1 MQIEIKKYR
10 KQKNITQ
17 TCLAKALNVS
27 ANTISAWENG
37 KSFPDVYLLSRL
49 ADYFHIT
56 TDELLGRKINY
67 NIYLNNLEKN
77 IVTLLR
83 KLTSEQIF
91 SVLNYIFDISSE

>member
-1 MQIEIKKYR
+1 MQIEIKQYR

-27 ANTISAWENG
+27 TNTISAWENG

>member
-27 ANTISAWENG
+27 TNTISAWENG